1 MFELIKDFSFKFLA
15 FVLPSVVRWFYK
27 PVKFAENIKVRI
39 RGEGDGVTYDCGELP
54 NVRIWLLVTNLTPL
68 EISIDRIYGQLFF
81 GCQLGEFSH
90 LKRHVLPPA
99 QEKEIFVEFSLTD
112 HQSQFIKRNLRKNE
126 TRLSLGAY
134 VTSSVHNIELS
145 REIGT
150 NNVRHL
156 NCAL

>member
-1 MFELIKDFSFKFLA
+1 MLELLKDFSFKALA
-15 FVLPSVVRWFYK
+15 LVLPPVVRWFYK
-27 PVKFAENIKVRI
+27 PEKFAEGIKVRI
-39 RGEGDGVTYDCGELP
+39 RGDGDGVTYNGGELP

-68 EISIDRIYGQLFF
+68 EISIDRIYGQIFY
-81 GCQLGEFSH
+81 GCQISEFSH
-90 LKRHVLPPA
+90 LKRYVLPPA

-112 HQSQFIKRNLRKNE
+112 HQSQFIKRNLGKNE

-134 VTSSVHNIELS
+134 ITSKVHHVELA